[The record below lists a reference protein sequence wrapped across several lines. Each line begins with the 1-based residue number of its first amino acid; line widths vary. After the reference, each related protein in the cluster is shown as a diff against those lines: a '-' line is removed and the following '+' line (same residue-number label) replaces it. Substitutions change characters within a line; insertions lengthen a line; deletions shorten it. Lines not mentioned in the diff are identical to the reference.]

1 MSQPRIPKR
10 AEQRSRNLEL
20 LLLVI
25 INSILIIRARFI
37 IIYLTSTSAIVWTMD
52 SDTVSVLDKEV
63 DEEIMNGRLD
73 MDEVNSRRLMGSKG
87 GPNFPS

>member
-52 SDTVSVLDKEV
+52 SVLDKEV
-63 DEEIMNGRLD
+63 DEEIINGGLD

>member
-1 MSQPRIPKR
+1 M
-10 AEQRSRNLEL
+10 
-20 LLLVI
+20 
-25 INSILIIRARFI
+25 
-37 IIYLTSTSAIVWTMD
+37 WTMD
-52 SDTVSVLDKEV
+52 SVLDKEV

>member
-52 SDTVSVLDKEV
+52 SVLDKEV